1 MEGLLVMAFSV
12 EIQVR
17 AKNTYARLVS
27 SLSEIGALFSTGSF
41 VKAAVLNLAT
51 FDASATSANPSV
63 WDGVDEKERRLQ
75 WSYNEL
81 RNLASSFAP
90 DWAEAV
96 AKDDEAL
103 ALDILN
109 AVDDVVS
116 YARERAFG

>member
-1 MEGLLVMAFSV
+1 MAFSV

-17 AKNTYARLVS
+17 AKNTYARLVC
-27 SLSEIGALFSTGSF
+27 ALYELGVMFGTGSF

-109 AVDDVVS
+109 AVDGMVD
-116 YARERAFG
+116 YARERACI

>member
-1 MEGLLVMAFSV
+1 MAFSV

-17 AKNTYARLVS
+17 AKNTYARLVC
-27 SLSEIGALFSTGSF
+27 SLSEVGALFSTGSF

-63 WDGVDEKERRLQ
+63 WDGVDEKERRLR

-81 RNLASSFAP
+81 RNLASSP
-90 DWAEAV
+90 GWAEAV

-109 AVDDVVS
+109 AVDGMVD
-116 YARERAFG
+116 YARERAFS

>member
-1 MEGLLVMAFSV
+1 MAFSV

-17 AKNTYARLVS
+17 AKSTYARLVCA
-27 SLSEIGALFSTGSF
+27 LSELGVMFGTGSF
-41 VKAAVLNLAT
+41 VKAAVLDLAA

-81 RNLASSFAP
+81 RNLVTSFAP
-90 DWAEAV
+90 GWAEAV

-116 YARERAFG
+116 YARERVFG

>member
-1 MEGLLVMAFSV
+1 MAFSV

-17 AKNTYARLVS
+17 AKNTYARLVC
-27 SLSEIGALFSTGSF
+27 
-41 VKAAVLNLAT
+41 
-51 FDASATSANPSV
+51 ASSANPSV

-90 DWAEAV
+90 GWAEAV

-103 ALDILN
+103 ALEILD

-116 YARERAFG
+116 YARERVFG

>member
-1 MEGLLVMAFSV
+1 MAFSV

-17 AKNTYARLVS
+17 AKNTYARLVCA
-27 SLSEIGALFSTGSF
+27 LSEIGVMFGTGSF

-63 WDGVDEKERRLQ
+63 WDGVDEKERRLR

-81 RNLASSFAP
+81 RNLASSFVP

-103 ALDILN
+103 ALAILN
-109 AVDDVVS
+109 AVDEVVS
-116 YARERAFG
+116 YARERVFS

>member
-1 MEGLLVMAFSV
+1 MC
-12 EIQVR
+12 
-17 AKNTYARLVS
+17 
-27 SLSEIGALFSTGSF
+27 SLAEVGALFSTGSF
-41 VKAAVLNLAT
+41 VQAAVLDLAT

-81 RNLASSFAP
+81 RNLVSSFAP
-90 DWAEAV
+90 GWAEAV

-103 ALDILN
+103 ALEILD

-116 YARERAFG
+116 YARERAFR

>member
-1 MEGLLVMAFSV
+1 MHWGADFYFWGLKINLW
-12 EIQVR
+12 
-17 AKNTYARLVS
+17 
-27 SLSEIGALFSTGSF
+27 GLFLD
-41 VKAAVLNLAT
+41 VAM

-90 DWAEAV
+90 GWAEAV

-116 YARERAFG
+116 YARERVFG

>member
-1 MEGLLVMAFSV
+1 MAFSV

-17 AKNTYARLVS
+17 AKNTYARLVC
-27 SLSEIGALFSTGSF
+27 SLSEIGALFSTGGF

-90 DWAEAV
+90 GW

-103 ALDILN
+103 ALEILN

-116 YARERAFG
+116 YARERVFG